1 MSPEERAEQLPVMK
15 ALIKVMETDKPDP
28 ADVNEL
34 LVLTRDLQKN
44 GLNNGK
50 AGFLGGF
57 GAGIGLAGIE
67 GMGLPETG
75 DIIENVDGEPHINTQ
90 FGKYRTGGTRG
101 GPPDF
106 PRFNIVGVDQM
117 LKPTKV
123 FKCWPPRIFHPPPA
137 LKYLGVKVINNLKK
151 YCTTK

>member
-1 MSPEERAEQLPVMK
+1 MSKEEREEQRPVME
-15 ALIKVMETDKPDP
+15 ALIKVMKTDKPDP

-44 GLNNGK
+44 GLKNGK

-57 GAGIGLAGIE
+57 GAGIGFSGIE

-90 FGKYRTGGTRG
+90 FGKY
-101 GPPDF
+101 
-106 PRFNIVGVDQM
+106 VG
-117 LKPTKV
+117 
-123 FKCWPPRIFHPPPA
+123 
-137 LKYLGVKVINNLKK
+137 
-151 YCTTK
+151 

>member
-90 FGKYRTGGTRG
+90 FGEYRARRDQGGHGSR

-106 PRFNIVGVDQM
+106 PRFNIVGVDQTFK
-117 LKPTKV
+117 LVKV
-123 FKCWPPRIFHPPPA
+123 FICCPHPPE
-137 LKYLGVKVINNLKK
+137 LFTL
-151 YCTTK
+151 C

>member
-1 MSPEERAEQLPVMK
+1 MSKEERDEQLPVMN
-15 ALIKVMETDKPDP
+15 ALIKVMKTDKPDP

-44 GLNNGK
+44 GLKNGK

-57 GAGIGLAGIE
+57 GAGIGFSGIE

-90 FGKYRTGGTRG
+90 FGKYRAGGTRG
-101 GPPDF
+101 VMGAMGAVYPPPPDF
-106 PRFNIVGVDQM
+106 PRFNIVGD
-117 LKPTKV
+117 
-123 FKCWPPRIFHPPPA
+123 
-137 LKYLGVKVINNLKK
+137 
-151 YCTTK
+151 